1 MKKYFLL
8 NALFFISI
16 YTFSQDKF
24 REQFYE
30 ANTMMEERY
39 YDAALP
45 IWLKLLEQQPDN
57 YNINY
62 KIGACYINTGN
73 QKKKALQY
81 LEKAIQNTTNNYD
94 LFSHTEK
101 KSPVETHYYFAR
113 ALHLNMEFD
122 KAIEHYQNFK
132 TYITKKHY
140 LWDETDMEI
149 KRTEYAKI
157 AVANPVNL
165 KVQNLGNK
173 INSIYPEY
181 SPVISIDESII
192 YFTSRR
198 IRPDSSNANII
209 DEEDGMYFE
218 DIYVSYF
225 EKGEWQEPELLTLNS
240 MDHEATLN
248 ITTDGN
254 TLLVYKDDNGNGEL
268 YKSFFDG
275 EIWNTPEKLSSNV
288 NSAAYETHAA
298 LSPDN
303 NILYFVSDRKGGLGG
318 KDIYMCKKLPTGEW
332 ALAQNL
338 GPNINT
344 KYDEDGIF
352 LHPDG
357 KTLYFSSRGHTSI
370 GGFDIFFSE
379 LQEDGSWSTP
389 KNIGYPVNSTDD
401 DIFFVTSLDGRRAY
415 YSSFQ
420 DGGYGEKDLY
430 VITLMDAPEKSLT
443 LLTGII
449 TVIGMDKLPEDA
461 LITITN
467 NETGELVGKY
477 KPRARDGR
485 FSIILQPG
493 NDYHIKYEAAGFSE
507 EEDLYIP
514 PASAYQEIDKAIG
527 LKPVVFGNLPNKD
540 KDSGKDVTVKDKDT
554 NKDKNSGKDV
564 AVKDKDTN
572 KDKDSGKDVAVKDK
586 DTNKDKD
593 SGKDVAVKDK
603 DTNKDKDSGKDVA
616 VKDKDTNKDKDLGKD
631 VVNNKEVDKTK
642 VNFEKFFGYNVKDIN
657 KSDKLY
663 AEFINNLVR
672 IIERD
677 GSVKI
682 NIESSASKVPTKTF
696 VTNEN
701 LAEKRALEAKLLLFI
716 SLKEKGVK
724 SDQVIMNNIVH
735 LVQGPEY
742 TNDPSNH
749 KKYQKFQYV
758 KLSIE

>member
-1 MKKYFLL
+1 MKKYFLFTSL
-8 NALFFISI
+8 LFLELSL
-16 YTFSQDKF
+16 FSQDKF
-24 REQFYE
+24 RERFYE

-39 YDAALP
+39 YEAALP
-45 IWLKLLEQQPDN
+45 IWLNLLEQQPDN
-57 YNINY
+57 NNLNY
-62 KIGACYINTGN
+62 KVGVCYINTGN
-73 QKKKALQY
+73 QKRKALQY
-81 LEKAIQNTTNNYD
+81 LEKAIQNTTSNYD
-94 LFSHTEK
+94 IFSHTEK
-101 KSPVETHYYFAR
+101 KAPVETHYYYAR

-122 KAIEHYQNFK
+122 KAIEHYKNFK

-140 LWDETDMEI
+140 LWDETDMEV

-165 KVQNLGNK
+165 KVQNLGPK
-173 INSIYPEY
+173 INTIYPEY
-181 SPVISIDESII
+181 SPVISIDESAI

-198 IRPDSSNANII
+198 VRPDSSNANII
-209 DEEDGMYFE
+209 DEEDGLPFE
-218 DIYVSYF
+218 DIYVSFF

-240 MDHEATLN
+240 MGHEATLN
-248 ITTDGN
+248 ITIDGN
-254 TLLVYKDDNGNGEL
+254 TLLIYKDDNGNGEL

-275 EIWNTPEKLSSNV
+275 EMWNTPEKLSANV
-288 NSAAYETHAA
+288 NSTSYETHAA

-303 NILYFVSDRKGGLGG
+303 SILYFVSDRKGGLGG
-318 KDIYMCKKLPTGEW
+318 KDIYMCKKLPNGEW

-344 KYDEDGIF
+344 LYDEDGIF

-370 GGFDIFFSE
+370 GGYDIFYSE

-389 KNIGYPVNSTDD
+389 ANMGYPVNSTDD
-401 DIFFVTSLDGRRAY
+401 DIFFVTSVDGRRAY

-420 DGGYGEKDLY
+420 DGGYGEKDIY
-430 VITLMDAPEKSLT
+430 MITLMDAPEKALT

-467 NETGELVGKY
+467 NETGELIGKY

-493 NDYHIKYEAAGFSE
+493 NEYHIKYEAAGFSE

-527 LKPVVFGNLPNKD
+527 LKPVVFGSLPNKD
-540 KDSGKDVTVKDKDT
+540 KDTTKDKDTGKDVTSKDKDISKDKDT
-554 NKDKNSGKDV
+554 GKDITSKDNN
-564 AVKDKDTN
+564 KDKDTGKDLTSKDKN
-572 KDKDSGKDVAVKDK
+572 TGKDTSKDKDGTVKDQN
-586 DTNKDKD
+586 TDKNTTTD
-593 SGKDVAVKDK
+593 
-603 DTNKDKDSGKDVA
+603 
-616 VKDKDTNKDKDLGKD
+616 
-631 VVNNKEVDKTK
+631 NKEIDKSK
-642 VNFEKFFGYNVKDIN
+642 VIFQKYFGYNVKDIN
-657 KSDKLY
+657 KTDKLY
-663 AEFINNLVR
+663 ADFINKLTQV
-672 IIERD
+672 IEKE

-716 SLKEKGVK
+716 SLKEKGIK
-724 SDQVIMNNIVH
+724 SDQVIINNIVH

-742 TNDPSNH
+742 INDAGNQ

-758 KLSIE
+758 KLTIE